1 MIWLSVTPK
10 SNAQFISEAILDN
23 LDKAGV
29 PEPDDVRH
37 PSSRRYPITFRLSLL
52 SATVRHRHDE
62 VRKDQA

>member
-37 PSSRRYPITFRLSLL
+37 PSSRRYPITFQALPSLSDRQ
-52 SATVRHRHDE
+52 TPPRRGT
-62 VRKDQA
+62 